1 MVIIYFNCHF
11 ERRLATRFMTKQIGG
26 CEKSIWQYYDS
37 FKQDRPLTMGQFE
50 VTGVVW
56 LFRISPFPNSPLRR
70 AGDFVVEGSNVLSF
84 SS

>member
-1 MVIIYFNCHF
+1 LNLLFRARWRVVIIYFNCHF

-50 VTGVVW
+50 VTGVK
-56 LFRISPFPNSPLRR
+56 PFPIRVHPW
-70 AGDFVVEGSNVLSF
+70 
-84 SS
+84 